1 MASTGRMLVYAQS
14 PNHVDDL
21 TRGDFENG

>member
-21 TRGDFENG
+21 TRRDVENG